1 MVALKLRPKPILIR
15 MPANVVLLGV
25 ALWFLGFSGCQGFTP
40 KNLLPF
46 GKRSQQNTIVQQW
59 TSGGEAALEKGR
71 LEQAESLLTRASQ
84 ERPDD
89 HRIRTSLAETLRR
102 QGQTQAAID
111 QMRIAV
117 ESSKAPKARV
127 ELANMLLDSGKWI
140 EANRHMQLALK
151 KNRQLPEVWELK
163 ARTEMAQGNWQQA
176 IYDYQRSLSLNP
188 DQPNVQ
194 MQVANAYM
202 QTAEPLRALSA
213 IEQLLDRYPTDQ
225 QPETALVA
233 KSNALVSLDQLPK
246 AIEVLQM
253 ASQRSGASSEVFLRL
268 SQVQLA
274 AGQASQARTTLAK
287 AKISFPNQPVFD
299 SMLQQLREESG
310 QVATVQASD
319 ELPELLRF

>member
-1 MVALKLRPKPILIR
+1 M
-15 MPANVVLLGV
+15 LLGI
-25 ALWFLGFSGCQGFTP
+25 ALLVLISAGCQGFTP

-46 GKRSQQNTIVQQW
+46 GKRSQENSIVQQW

-71 LEQAESLLTRASQ
+71 LEQAESLLTRAAQ

-89 HRIRTSLAETLRR
+89 HRIRTSLAETLRQ
-102 QGQTQAAID
+102 QGQTHAAID
-111 QMRIAV
+111 QLRLAV
-117 ESSKAPKARV
+117 ESSNDPKARV
-127 ELANMLLDSGKWI
+127 QLGNMLLSSGKLI
-140 EANRHMQLALK
+140 EAKRHLQLAMK

-163 ARTEMAQGNWQQA
+163 GRTEMAQGNWKQA

-188 DQPNVQ
+188 DQPAVQ

-202 QTAEPLRALSA
+202 QTSEPLRALSA
-213 IEQLLDRYPTDQ
+213 IEELLDRYPTDQ
-225 QPETALVA
+225 QPESALVA
-233 KSNALVSLDQLPK
+233 KSSALVSLEQLPS

-268 SQVQLA
+268 SQAQLA

-287 AKISFPNQPVFD
+287 AKISFPNQPIFD